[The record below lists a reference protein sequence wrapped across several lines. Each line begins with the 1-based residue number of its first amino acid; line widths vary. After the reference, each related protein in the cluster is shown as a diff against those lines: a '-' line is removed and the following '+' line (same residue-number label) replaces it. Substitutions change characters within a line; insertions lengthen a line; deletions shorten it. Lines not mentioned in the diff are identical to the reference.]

1 MKGKKKYIL
10 VAIIVATTVFIWLN
24 SAVSMEDSAQMSG
37 SLTAWLQEVLHL
49 SISEHF
55 LRKTAHFC
63 EYGLLGLEYAL
74 RKPQSRQ
81 HFFNAA
87 SAGLMTAVADE
98 SIQIVSG
105 RGDQVSDILLDF
117 SGFLTGLFLM
127 SLLLYLRD
135 RLQKRHIANIVAS
148 EENQL

>member
-10 VAIIVATTVFIWLN
+10 LAIIVATTVFIWLN
-24 SAVSMEDSAQMSG
+24 SVVSMEDSAHMSG

-49 SISEHF
+49 PISEHF

-74 RKPQSRQ
+74 RKPECRQ
-81 HFFNAA
+81 QFFNAA

-117 SGFLTGLFLM
+117 CGFLTGLFLM
-127 SLLLYLRD
+127 SLVLFLWD
-135 RLQKRHIANIVAS
+135 KRKKNAVS
-148 EENQL
+148 R